1 MPCTAVLAVA
11 TVVEAAATVVEAV
24 ATVAV
29 TVVVAAVT
37 VAVGSVDVTVSTA
50 WVVTWAAVASG
61 VAAEVTADPLDRT
74 CVMPCTVVLAPVT
87 AGRGA
92 WLTSQARQDDG
103 AWFAPGATT
112 KPGGGAAANVD
123 AGRPPPVRLGAVCP
137 RMLGRLGSMG
147 GPVRTGCCG
156 WTRWRD
162 WLVPA
167 WIAGGDPDPN
177 RPGGSA
183 GMTAAITKVK
193 ITMAVTTPALGTAT
207 PAGCTRAAAATDLEV
222 AFVRSI
228 ARPPRLR
235 ISCMVDRTFC

>member
-1 MPCTAVLAVA
+1 MPCTAVLAAV
-11 TVVEAAATVVEAV
+11 TVVEAAATVIFAAV
-24 ATVAV
+24 VAV
-29 TVVVAAVT
+29 VT
-37 VAVGSVDVTVSTA
+37 VAVGSVDVAVSAA
-50 WVVTWAAVASG
+50 WVVMWAAVASG
-61 VAAEVTADPLDRT
+61 VVAEVTAEPLVRT
-74 CVMPCTVVLAPVT
+74 RVTPCTMVLVSVT

-92 WLTSQARQDDG
+92 WLTSQVRQDDG
-103 AWFAPGATT
+103 AWLAPGAAT

-123 AGRPPPVRLGAVCP
+123 AGRPPPVRLGAFCP
-137 RMLGRLGSMG
+137 RMPGRLGSMG

-167 WIAGGDPDPN
+167 WIAGGDPAPN
-177 RPGGSA
+177 RLGGSA

-235 ISCMVDRTFC
+235 ISCMVDRSFC